1 MAEMEEIRK
10 VKDKHGAKIMAKK
23 NVVGMGIGYKETK
36 GAKTDHMALVVMVRR
51 KVSVEQ
57 LRERD
62 VIPAEIEGVITDVIE
77 VGEIVALQERTDRWR
92 PAPGGVSIG
101 HYKITAGT
109 LGVLV
114 RDVETDEILILSNNH
129 VMANS
134 NDATLGDSILQPGPY
149 DGGTEVEDTIA
160 NLVRFVPI
168 QFESEPPPSPCS
180 VSKAAAGITNF
191 FARLVGSKH
200 RLLPVVIQQANQ
212 VDGALAKP
220 TSPDVVSNEILEI
233 GSVME
238 DTEAELGMEVKK
250 SGRTTGLTTGTVE
263 LLDASVQV
271 EYGAGKTALFTN
283 QILTTNMSKG
293 GDSGSLLVAEERNK
307 AVGLLFA
314 GSDQVTIHNPIG
326 FVKDALKIHF
336 S

>member
-1 MAEMEEIRK
+1 MAEMEEIRM
-10 VKDKHGAKIMAKK
+10 VKEKHGASIMVKK
-23 NVVGMGIGYKETK
+23 NVVGMGVGYKETK
-36 GAKTDHMALVVMVRR
+36 GIKTDRMALVVMVTK
-51 KVSVEQ
+51 KVSAEE
-57 LRERD
+57 LKEGD

-101 HYKITAGT
+101 HYMITAGT
-109 LGVLV
+109 LGVMV

-134 NDATLGDSILQPGPY
+134 NDATQGDPILQPGPY
-149 DGGTEVEDTIA
+149 DGGTVAEDTIA
-160 NLVRFVPI
+160 NMVRFVPI
-168 QFESEPPPSPCS
+168 QFESEPPPSPCPF
-180 VSKAAAGITNF
+180 SKAAAGIANF
-191 FARLVGSKH
+191 FAWLVRSRH

-220 TSPDVVSNEILEI
+220 VDPNVVSNEVLEI

-271 EYGAGKTALFTN
+271 GYGGGKTALFTN
-283 QILTTNMSKG
+283 QILTTNMSQG
-293 GDSGSLLVAEERNK
+293 GDSGSLLVYGEGNK

-314 GSDQVTIHNPIG
+314 GSDKVTIHNPIG
-326 FVKDALKIHF
+326 FVKDSLKVRF
-336 S
+336 G

>member
-1 MAEMEEIRK
+1 MAEVDEIRRIK
-10 VKDKHGAKIMAKK
+10 EKHEPSIMARK
-23 NVVGMGIGYKETK
+23 NVVGLGVGYKETK
-36 GAKTDHMALVVMVRR
+36 GVKTDRMALVVMVTK
-51 KVSVEQ
+51 KVSAQE
-57 LRERD
+57 LKKGD
-62 VIPAEIEGVITDVIE
+62 LIPAEVEGVITDVIE
-77 VGEIVALQERTDRWR
+77 VGEIIALQTRTDRWR

-114 RDVETDEILILSNNH
+114 RDVETNEILILSNNH

-134 NDATLGDSILQPGPY
+134 NDATQGDPILQPGPH
-149 DGGTEVEDTIA
+149 DGGTVAEDTIA

-168 QFESEPPPSPCS
+168 QFESEPPPSPCPFS
-180 VSKAAAGITNF
+180 QAAAGIANF

-200 RLLPVVIQQANQ
+200 RLLSVVIQQANQ

-220 TSPDVVSNEILEI
+220 VSPDVVSNEILEI
-233 GSVME
+233 GSVTE

-250 SGRTTGLTTGTVE
+250 SGRTTGLTTGTIQ
-263 LLDASVQV
+263 LLNASVRV
-271 EYGAGKTALFTN
+271 GYGGGKIALFTN

-293 GDSGSLLVAEERNK
+293 GDSGSLLVNGGGNK

-326 FVKDALKIHF
+326 SVKDALKVRF
-336 S
+336 G

>member
-1 MAEMEEIRK
+1 MAEMEEIRA
-10 VKDKHGAKIMAKK
+10 VKEKHGTAIMAKE
-23 NVVGMGIGYKETK
+23 NVVGLGVGYKETK
-36 GAKTDHMALVVMVRR
+36 GVKTDRLALVVMVRK
-51 KVSVEQ
+51 KVSAEE
-57 LRERD
+57 LKEGD

-77 VGEIVALQERTDRWR
+77 VGEIVALQARTDRWR

-134 NDATLGDSILQPGPY
+134 NDATRGDPILQPGPY
-149 DGGTEVEDTIA
+149 DGGTVAEDTIA
-160 NLVRFVPI
+160 NLERFVSI
-168 QFESEPPPSPCS
+168 QFESEPPPIPCPF
-180 VSKAAAGITNF
+180 SKAAAGIANF

-220 TSPDVVSNEILEI
+220 VGPDVVKNEILEI

-250 SGRTTGLTTGTVE
+250 SGRTTGLTTGTVQ

-271 EYGAGKTALFTN
+271 GYGGGKTALFTN
-283 QILTTNMSKG
+283 QILTTNMSQG
-293 GDSGSLLVAEERNK
+293 GDSGSLLVDGEGSK

-326 FVKDALKIHF
+326 FVKDALKVRF
-336 S
+336 G

>member
-1 MAEMEEIRK
+1 MSKVDEIGRIK
-10 VKDKHGAKIMAKK
+10 EKHEASIMARK
-23 NVVGMGIGYKETK
+23 NVVGLGVGYKETK
-36 GAKTDHMALVVMVRR
+36 GVKTDRMALVVMVKE
-51 KVSVEQ
+51 KVPIQE
-57 LRERD
+57 LKEGD
-62 VIPAEIEGVITDVIE
+62 VIPAEIGGVITDVIE
-77 VGEIVALQERTDRWR
+77 VGDIVALQARTDRWR

-114 RDVETDEILILSNNH
+114 RDAETDEVLILSNNH

-134 NDATLGDSILQPGPY
+134 NDGIKGDPIIQPGPH
-149 DGGTEVEDTIA
+149 DGGTVADDTIA
-160 NLVRFVPI
+160 NLERFVPI
-168 QFESEPPPSPCS
+168 QFESEPPPSPCPF
-180 VSKAAAGITNF
+180 SKAAAGMANF
-191 FARLVGSKH
+191 FAGLVGSKH

-220 TSPDVVSNEILEI
+220 VSPDVVNNEILEI
-233 GSVME
+233 GVVTG

-250 SGRTTGLTTGTVE
+250 SGRTTGLTTGSIQ
-263 LLDASVQV
+263 LLNASVRV
-271 EYGAGKTALFTN
+271 GYGGGKTALFTN

-293 GDSGSLLVAEERNK
+293 GDSGSLLVSGEGNR

-326 FVKDALKIHF
+326 FVKGALKVRF
-336 S
+336 G

>member
-1 MAEMEEIRK
+1 MSEVDEIK
-10 VKDKHGAKIMAKK
+10 MVKEKHGASIMAKE
-23 NVVGMGIGYKETK
+23 NVVGMGVGYKETK
-36 GAKTDHMALVVMVRR
+36 GIKTDRMALVVMVKK
-51 KVSVEQ
+51 KVPVQE
-57 LRERD
+57 LKEGD

-77 VGEIVALQERTDRWR
+77 VGEIVALQARTDRWR

-114 RDVETDEILILSNNH
+114 RDVETDEVLILSNNH
-129 VMANS
+129 VMADS
-134 NDATLGDSILQPGPY
+134 NDATQGDPILQPGPH
-149 DGGTEVEDTIA
+149 DGGTVAEDTIA
-160 NLVRFVPI
+160 NLARFVPI
-168 QFESEPPPSPCS
+168 QFESEPPPSPCPF
-180 VSKAAAGITNF
+180 SKAAAGIANF
-191 FARLVGSKH
+191 LARLFGSKH

-220 TSPDVVSNEILEI
+220 VSPDVVSSEILEI
-233 GSVME
+233 GSVIE
-238 DTEAELGMEVKK
+238 DREAELGMGVRK
-250 SGRTTGLTTGTVE
+250 SGRTTGLTTGTVQ

-271 EYGAGKTALFTN
+271 GYGGGRTALFTN

-293 GDSGSLLVAEERNK
+293 GDSGSLLVDGEGNK

-326 FVKDALKIHF
+326 FVKDALKVRF
-336 S
+336 G

>member
-1 MAEMEEIRK
+1 MVEAEKIRT
-10 VKDKHGAKIMAKK
+10 VKEKHGAAIMAKE
-23 NVVGMGIGYKETK
+23 NVVGVGVGYKETK
-36 GAKTDHMALVVMVRR
+36 GVKTDRLSLVVMVRK
-51 KVSVEQ
+51 KVAVEG
-57 LRERD
+57 LKERD

-77 VGEIVALQERTDRWR
+77 VGEIVALQARTDRWR

-114 RDVETDEILILSNNH
+114 RDAETNEILILSNNH

-134 NDATLGDSILQPGPY
+134 NDANQGDPILQPGPH
-149 DGGTEVEDTIA
+149 DGGTTAGDTIA
-160 NLVRFVPI
+160 HLERFVSI
-168 QFESEPPPSPCS
+168 QFESEPSPSPCS
-180 VSKAAAGITNF
+180 FSKAAAGIVNF
-191 FARLVGSKH
+191 LAGLVGSKH

-212 VDGALAKP
+212 VDGALVKP
-220 TSPDVVSNEILEI
+220 VSPDVVKSEILEI

-238 DTEAELGMEVKK
+238 DREAELGMEVKK
-250 SGRTTGLTTGTVE
+250 SGRTTGLTTGTVQV
-263 LLDASVQV
+263 LDASVTV
-271 EYGAGKTALFTN
+271 GYGGGKNALFTN
-283 QILTTNMSKG
+283 QILTTNMSQG
-293 GDSGSLLVAEERNK
+293 GDSGSLLVDGEGNR

-326 FVKDALKIHF
+326 IVKDALKFRF

>member
-1 MAEMEEIRK
+1 MVETENIRA
-10 VKDKHGAKIMAKK
+10 VKEKHGAAIMAKE
-23 NVVGMGIGYKETK
+23 NVVGVGVGYKETK
-36 GAKTDHMALVVMVRR
+36 GVKTDRLSLVVMVRK
-51 KVSVEQ
+51 KVSVEG
-57 LRERD
+57 LKERD

-77 VGEIVALQERTDRWR
+77 VGEIVALQARTDRWR

-114 RDVETDEILILSNNH
+114 RDTETNEILILSNNH

-134 NDATLGDSILQPGPY
+134 NDANQGDPILQPGPH
-149 DGGTEVEDTIA
+149 DGGTTAGDTIA
-160 NLVRFVPI
+160 HLERFASI
-168 QFESEPPPSPCS
+168 QFESEPSPSPCS
-180 VSKAAAGITNF
+180 FSKAAAGIVNF
-191 FARLVGSKH
+191 LAGLVGSKH

-220 TSPDVVSNEILEI
+220 VSPDVVKSEILEI

-238 DTEAELGMEVKK
+238 DREAELGMEVKK
-250 SGRTTGLTTGTVE
+250 SGRTTGLTTGTVQV
-263 LLDASVQV
+263 LDASVTV
-271 EYGAGKTALFTN
+271 GYGGGKNALFTN
-283 QILTTNMSKG
+283 QILTTNMSQG
-293 GDSGSLLVAEERNK
+293 GDSGSLLVDGEGNR

-326 FVKDALKIHF
+326 IVKDALKFRF